1 MHDVL
6 TFEDRGTPTVL
17 LCTEPFMNSAC
28 EHAEAFANPD
38 YQAVRVGH
46 PLASLPPE
54 QAQIRGDE
62 ALARVVEVLLGQPES
77 AVPPLQEG
85 APGLEGSNE
94 VNAECISSHSI
105 ENGHRSP
112 YALR

>member
-6 TFEDRGTPTVL
+6 AFEDRGIPTVL
-17 LCTEPFMNSAC
+17 LCTEPFMNSAR

-54 QAQIRGDE
+54 QAQIRADE
-62 ALARVVEVLLGQPES
+62 ALARLVEVILGQPQR
-77 AVPPLQEG
+77 AVPPL
-85 APGLEGSNE
+85 
-94 VNAECISSHSI
+94 
-105 ENGHRSP
+105 
-112 YALR
+112 